1 ELVGSG
7 ASPRTQNR
15 RGLRDMSSIGTAPET
30 LKLLEPIPKIMR
42 AGVYRDKGVVRVE
55 EVPVPE
61 VGEGEVLIKV
71 AACGICGT
79 DIKKIFQ
86 RYVEPP
92 QILGHELAGTVV
104 AVGRGVTKWM
114 PGDRVMSFHHTPCGR
129 CFYCEKRLFSQC
141 KQYKTTG
148 LTAGFTPNGGGFA
161 QYVKAMP
168 WVAERG
174 IVALPENVSFEE
186 ATFIE
191 PINTIV
197 KAVQKARITAG
208 ESVLILGCGPIGLQF
223 LMVSKLEGARLYT
236 SDPIPQRRE
245 KSLTLGALES
255 FDPTSGKLVEEV
267 RARTEGRGAD
277 AVLVAVAHPSVVTD
291 ALATARPGGRVLLFA
306 ANDPVTKIEFPA
318 AAVGIDE
325 KEILGS
331 YSAAVDIQE
340 SAAELVLGKKL
351 PIMEIVTH
359 RFSLDRIQE
368 GLELAAR
375 PTAESLKILITHA

>member
-1 ELVGSG
+1 
-7 ASPRTQNR
+7 
-15 RGLRDMSSIGTAPET
+15 MSSIGTASET
-30 LKLLEPIPKIMR
+30 LTSIEPIPKTMR
-42 AGVYRDKGVVRVE
+42 AGVFREKGVVRVE

-61 VGEGEVLIKV
+61 VGDGEVLIKV

-104 AVGRGVTKWM
+104 AVGRGVNKWTL
-114 PGDRVMSFHHTPCGR
+114 GDRVMSFHHTPCGR

-174 IVALPENVSFEE
+174 IVALPHDVSFEE

-197 KAVQKARITAG
+197 KAVQKARIVAG
-208 ESVLILGCGPIGLQF
+208 ETVLILGCGPIGLQL
-223 LMVSKLEGARLYT
+223 LMVSKLEGAKLYT
-236 SDPIPQRRE
+236 SDPIPQRRQ
-245 KSLTLGALES
+245 KSLSLGALES
-255 FDPTSGKLVEEV
+255 FDPTSGKLIEEV
-267 RARTEGRGAD
+267 RARTDGRGAD

-340 SAAELVLGKKL
+340 SAAALVLGKKL
-351 PIMEIVTH
+351 PVTEIVTH
-359 RFSLDRIQE
+359 RFTLDRIQE
-368 GLELAAR
+368 ALELAAR

>member
-1 ELVGSG
+1 MS
-7 ASPRTQNR
+7 RT
-15 RGLRDMSSIGTAPET
+15 SAT
-30 LKLLEPIPKIMR
+30 LESARTLGPIPKTMR
-42 AGVYRDKGVVRVE
+42 AGVYREKAIVRVE

-61 VGEGEVLIKV
+61 VGDGEVLIKV

-79 DIKKIFQ
+79 DIKKIFH

-104 AVGRGVTKWM
+104 AVGLGVTKWK
-114 PGDRVMSFHHTPCGR
+114 PADRVMSFHHIPCGK
-129 CFYCEKRLFSQC
+129 CFYCERRLFSQC

-161 QYVKAMP
+161 EYVKAMP

-174 IVALPENVSFEE
+174 IIALPDDVSFEE

-191 PINTIV
+191 PINTIA
-197 KAVQKARITAG
+197 KAVQKARVAAG
-208 ESVLILGCGPIGLQF
+208 ETVLIAGCGPIGLQF
-223 LMVSKLEGARLYT
+223 LMVARLNGAKLYT
-236 SDPIPQRRE
+236 SDPMAVRRA
-245 KSLTLGALES
+245 KSLTLGALEA
-255 FDPTSGKLVEEV
+255 FDPSDGKLVEQIKT
-267 RARTEGRGAD
+267 RTDGRGAD
-277 AVLVAVAHPSVVTD
+277 AILVAVAHPAVVID
-291 ALATARPGGRVLLFA
+291 ALAAARPGGRVLLFA

-331 YSAAVDIQE
+331 YSAAADIQD
-340 SAAELVLGKKL
+340 AAADLVLKKKL
-351 PIMEIVTH
+351 PVMQIVTH
-359 RFSLDRIQE
+359 RFPLARIQD
-368 GLELAAR
+368 GLELAAK

>member
-1 ELVGSG
+1 MSG
-7 ASPRTQNR
+7 T
-15 RGLRDMSSIGTAPET
+15 GTVFDTAAT
-30 LKLLEPIPKIMR
+30 LGPIPKTMR
-42 AGVYRDKGVVRVE
+42 AGVYREKGVVRVE

-61 VGEGEVLIKV
+61 VRDHEILIKV

-104 AVGRGVTKWM
+104 TVGCGVTKWK
-114 PGDRVMSFHHTPCGR
+114 PGDRVMSFHHTPCGA
-129 CFYCEKRLFSQC
+129 CFYCEERLFSQC

-148 LTAGFTPNGGGFA
+148 LTGGFTPNGGGFGE
-161 QYVKAMP
+161 YVKAMP

-174 IVALPENVSFEE
+174 IVALPDNVSFEE

-197 KAVQKARITAG
+197 KAVQKARVAKG
-208 ESVLILGCGPIGLQF
+208 ETVLILGCGPIGLQL
-223 LMVSKLEGARLYT
+223 LMVANLRSARLYA
-236 SDPIPQRRE
+236 SDPMAERRA
-245 KSLTLGALES
+245 KSLTLGALEA
-255 FDPTSGKLVEEV
+255 FDPTSGKLVQQIK
-267 RARTEGRGAD
+267 ARTDDRGAD
-277 AVLVAVAHPSVVTD
+277 AVLVAVAHPSVVQD
-291 ALATARPGGRVLLFA
+291 ALAAARPGGRVLLFA

-340 SAAELVLGKKL
+340 EAARLVLLRKV
-351 PIMEIVTH
+351 PVMEIVTH
-359 RFSLDRIQE
+359 RFPLDRIQE
-368 GLELAAR
+368 ALELAAQ
-375 PTAESLKILITHA
+375 PTAESLKILVTHA

>member
-1 ELVGSG
+1 MNS
-7 ASPRTQNR
+7 A
-15 RGLRDMSSIGTAPET
+15 GTASEQVNT
-30 LKLLEPIPKIMR
+30 LEPIPETMR
-42 AGVYRDKGVVRVE
+42 AGVYRDKGVVQVE
-55 EVPVPE
+55 EVPVPD
-61 VGEGEVLIKV
+61 VRDGEVLIKV

-104 AVGRGVTKWM
+104 AIGRGANKWK
-114 PGDRVMSFHHTPCGR
+114 PGDRVMSFHHIPCWT
-129 CFYCEKRLFSQC
+129 CFYCKNRLYSQC

-148 LTAGFTPNGGGFA
+148 LTGGFTPNGGGFGE
-161 QYVKAMP
+161 YVKAMP

-174 IVALPENVSFEE
+174 IVPLPDNVSFEE

-197 KAVQKARITAG
+197 KAIQKARIQTG
-208 ESVLILGCGPIGLQF
+208 ETVLIIGCGPIGLQL
-223 LMVSKLEGARLYT
+223 LMVTKTITKYIYT
-236 SDPIPQRRE
+236 SDPMAPRRA
-245 KSLTLGALES
+245 KSQKLGAVES
-255 FDPTSGKLVEEV
+255 FDPISGKLMAEI
-267 RARTEGRGAD
+267 RARTDGRGAD
-277 AVLVAVAHPSVVTD
+277 AVLVAVAHPAVVVE
-291 ALATARPGGRVLLFA
+291 ALAAARPGGRVVLFA

-340 SAAELVLGKKL
+340 SAAGLVLDKKL
-351 PIMEIVTH
+351 PVMDIVTH
-359 RFSLDRIQE
+359 RFPLARIQE

-375 PTAESLKILITHA
+375 PTEESLKILITHE

>member
-1 ELVGSG
+1 
-7 ASPRTQNR
+7 
-15 RGLRDMSSIGTAPET
+15 MSSIGTASET
-30 LKLLEPIPKIMR
+30 LNSAGPIPKTMR
-42 AGVYRDKGVVRVE
+42 AGVFRDKGVVRVE

-61 VGEGEVLIKV
+61 VGDGEALIKV

-104 AVGRGVTKWM
+104 AVGRGVERWT

-174 IVALPENVSFEE
+174 VVALPDNVSFEE

-197 KAVQKARITAG
+197 KAVQKARITVG
-208 ESVLILGCGPIGLQF
+208 ETVLILGCGPIGLQL
-223 LMVSKLEGARLYT
+223 LMVSKLEGAKLYT
-236 SDPIPQRRE
+236 SDPIPQRRQ
-245 KSLTLGALES
+245 KSLSLGALES

-267 RARTEGRGAD
+267 RARTDGRGAD
-277 AVLVAVAHPSVVTD
+277 AVLVAVADPSVVTD

-331 YSAAVDIQE
+331 YSAAVDIQD
-340 SAAELVLGKKL
+340 SAADLVLGKKL
-351 PIMEIVTH
+351 PVMEIVTH

-368 GLELAAR
+368 ALELAAR

>member
-1 ELVGSG
+1 MSE
-7 ASPRTQNR
+7 TQTVNAQ
-15 RGLRDMSSIGTAPET
+15 LKT
-30 LKLLEPIPKIMR
+30 LGPIPKTMR

-55 EVPVPE
+55 EVPVPD
-61 VGEGEVLIKV
+61 VGPHEILIKV
-71 AACGICGT
+71 AACGVCGT

-104 AVGRGVTKWM
+104 AVGPGVTKWKL
-114 PGDRVMSFHHTPCGR
+114 GDRVMSFHHIPCGT
-129 CFYCEKRLFSQC
+129 CFFCQRRLFSQC

-148 LTAGFTPNGGGFA
+148 LTGGFTPNGGGFGE
-161 QYVKAMP
+161 YVKAMP
-168 WVAERG
+168 WVAQQG
-174 IVALPENVSFEE
+174 IVALPDNVSFEE

-197 KAVQKARITAG
+197 KAVQKARIAAD
-208 ESVLILGCGPIGLQF
+208 ESVLVIGCGPIGLQL
-223 LMVSKLEGARLYT
+223 LMVAKTTGARIYT
-236 SDPIPQRRE
+236 SDPMATRRS
-245 KSLTLGALES
+245 KSIKLGALDS
-255 FDPTSGKLVEEV
+255 FDPVSGKLVEEV
-267 RARTEGRGAD
+267 RARTEGRGVD
-277 AVLVAVAHPSVVTD
+277 AVLVAVAHPAVVVD

-340 SAAELVLGKKL
+340 SAASLVLGRKL
-351 PIMEIVTH
+351 PVMDIVSH
-359 RFSLDRIQE
+359 RFPLARIQE
-368 GLELAAR
+368 GLELAAN
-375 PTAESLKILITHA
+375 PTEDSLKILITHS

>member
-1 ELVGSG
+1 
-7 ASPRTQNR
+7 
-15 RGLRDMSSIGTAPET
+15 
-30 LKLLEPIPKIMR
+30 MR

-61 VGEGEVLIKV
+61 VGELEVLIRV

-92 QILGHELAGTVV
+92 QVLGHELAGTVV
-104 AVGRGVTKWM
+104 AIGPGVKRWKL
-114 PGDRVMSFHHTPCGR
+114 GDRVMSFHHIPCGA
-129 CFYCEKRLFSQC
+129 CFFCKNRLFSQC
-141 KQYKTTG
+141 QQYKTTG
-148 LTAGFTPNGGGFA
+148 LTGGFTPNGGGFGE
-161 QYVKAMP
+161 YVKAMP

-174 IVALPENVSFEE
+174 IVALPDDVSFEQ

-197 KAVQKARITAG
+197 KAVEKARVQSQET
-208 ESVLILGCGPIGLQF
+208 VLIIGCGPIGLQL
-223 LMVSKLEGARLYT
+223 LMVSKTLDARIYT
-236 SDPIPQRRE
+236 SDPMASRRA
-245 KSLTLGALES
+245 KSLELGAVES
-255 FDPTSGKLVEEV
+255 FDPIGGKLMAEIQ
-267 RARTEGRGAD
+267 ARTEGRGAD
-277 AVLVAVAHPSVVTD
+277 AVLVAVAHPAVVVE
-291 ALATARPGGRVLLFA
+291 ALAAARPGGRILLFA
-306 ANDPVTKIEFPA
+306 ANDPVSKIEFPA

-351 PIMEIVTH
+351 PVMEIVTH
-359 RFSLDRIQE
+359 RFPLARIQE

-375 PTAESLKILITHA
+375 PTEESLKILITHE